1 MKILVTGANGLLGQ
15 YLVKQLLLA
24 GYVVVATGK
33 GENRHPIEAE
43 RPFVY
48 YDMDILDEPIVNQI
62 METEKPDVVV
72 HAAAMTQVDDCEK
85 DPERAE
91 AVNVK
96 GTVQVLVNAEA
107 VSSHFI
113 YISTD
118 FVFDGEKGMYAETD
132 ACNPVNFYGFT
143 KLQAE
148 AITETSTIPFAIVRT
163 CLVYGQ
169 PLHGKRSNI
178 FSWVKSNLESGQS
191 IRVVDDQWR
200 TPTYVED
207 LAAGIIL
214 IIQQRATGTY
224 HLSGEEG
231 MSPYGFA
238 CRVATHFGLNDSLIE
253 RVTAE
258 NFSQPGRRPPKTGFV
273 IQKAQSELGFAPRD
287 LNQGFGSMFPMSG

>member
-24 GYVVVATGK
+24 GYAVVATGK
-33 GENRHPIEAE
+33 GENRHPVEALN
-43 RPFVY
+43 PFVY
-48 YDMDILDEPIVNQI
+48 YDMDILDEPTVNLV
-62 METEKPDVVV
+62 MEKERPDVVV

-85 DPERAE
+85 DTERAE

-96 GTVQVLVNAEA
+96 GTAQVLVNAEA
-107 VSSHFI
+107 ISAQFI
-113 YISTD
+113 YVSTD
-118 FVFDGEKGMYAETD
+118 FVFDGEKGMYIETD
-132 ACNPVNFYGFT
+132 ECNPVNFYGFT

-178 FSWVKSNLESGQS
+178 FSWVKSSLESGQM

-207 LAAGIIL
+207 LAAGIVL
-214 IIQQRATGTY
+214 IIQQKATGTY

-231 MSPYGFA
+231 MSPFGFA
-238 CRVATHFGLNDSLIE
+238 CRVAAHFGLNPSLIE
-253 RVTAE
+253 RVTADT
-258 NFSQPGRRPPKTGFV
+258 FTQPGRRPPKTGFV
-273 IQKAQSELGFAPRD
+273 IQKAKSELGFAPRD
-287 LNQGFGSMFPMSG
+287 LDQGFRSMFPVGG

>member
-24 GYVVVATGK
+24 GYTVVATGK
-33 GENRHPIEAE
+33 GENRHPLVT
-43 RPFVY
+43 PHSFVY
-48 YDMDILDEPIVNQI
+48 YDMDILDEPTVNLV
-62 METEKPDVVV
+62 MEKERPEVVV

-96 GTVQVLVNAEA
+96 GTAHVLVNAEA
-107 VSSHFI
+107 ISAHFI
-113 YISTD
+113 YVSTD
-118 FVFDGEKGMYAETD
+118 FVFDGERGMYVETD
-132 ACNPVNFYGFT
+132 ECNPVNFYGFT

-178 FSWVKSNLESGQS
+178 FSWVKNSLESGQP

-207 LAAGIIL
+207 LATGIAL
-214 IIQQRATGTY
+214 IIQQKATGTY

-238 CRVATHFGLNDSLIE
+238 CRVAAHFSLNPALIE
-253 RVTAE
+253 RVTAD
-258 NFSQPGRRPPKTGFV
+258 NFTQPGRRPPKTGFV
-273 IQKAQSELGFAPRD
+273 IQKAKSELGFAPRD
-287 LNQGFGSMFPMSG
+287 LDQGFRSMYPAGG

>member
-15 YLVKQLLLA
+15 YLVKQLLHA
-24 GYVVVATGK
+24 GYFVVATGK
-33 GENRHPIEAE
+33 GENRHPVEA
-43 RPFVY
+43 PNSFVY
-48 YDMDILDEPIVNQI
+48 YDMDILDEPTVNQV
-62 METEKPDVVV
+62 MEKERPEVVV

-96 GTVQVLVNAEA
+96 GTAQVLVNAEA
-107 VSSHFI
+107 ISTHFI
-113 YISTD
+113 YVSTD
-118 FVFDGEKGMYAETD
+118 FVFDGEKGMYVETD
-132 ACNPVNFYGFT
+132 ECNPVNFYGFT

-148 AITETSTIPFAIVRT
+148 AITETSAIPFAIVRT

-178 FSWVKSNLESGQS
+178 FTWVKNSLESGQP

-207 LAAGIIL
+207 LAKGIAL
-214 IIQQRATGTY
+214 IIQKKATGTY

-231 MSPYGFA
+231 MSPFEFA
-238 CRVATHFGLNDSLIE
+238 SRVATHFGLNTSLIE

-258 NFSQPGRRPPKTGFV
+258 NFTQPGRRPPRTGFE
-273 IQKAQSELGFAPRD
+273 IRKAKSELGYAPRD
-287 LNQGFGSMFPMSG
+287 LEEGFRSMFPSGG